1 MVTLYK
7 NKGDRSD
14 CNNYRGMVLS
24 SIVRKVYAG
33 VVLAHLHQQAERSC
47 LESQCVFRAER
58 LTEDM
63 IFSLCR
69 ILGISRRDK
78 VSNTEVLDRAS
89 LPTMYTLLR
98 QGRMSWIGHVRR
110 IKDGRIPNDTLYGEV
125 AVGQRPLGRP
135 QLRYKAVCK

>member
-1 MVTLYK
+1 MLIAYLKTKMAVYNACVDSTLLYE
-7 NKGDRSD
+7 SD
-14 CNNYRGMVLS
+14 ACTTYSKQEQKLNS
-24 SIVRKVYAG
+24 F
-33 VVLAHLHQQAERSC
+33 HLPA
-47 LESQCVFRAER
+47 
-58 LTEDM
+58 
-63 IFSLCR
+63 LCR
-69 ILGISRRDK
+69 ILGISRRGK

-89 LPTMYTLLR
+89 LLTMYTLLR